1 MNITDLLSNWTE
13 STTEGNLDE
22 LLQSKIEPMVDK
34 ATRDLV
40 EDVVYCWFL
49 PILTILGTTGN
60 VLSCIVLMIQGLKDS
75 TNIFLFVLT
84 VSDTGNLLT
93 NGIRRVECILGKFDA
108 LLGMNYYM
116 VTLPQMKVITIIFS
130 RFTGVITM
138 LISLE
143 RCIAVTRPM
152 KVRIWFTTKRVWIM
166 IIALIVVVLTL
177 ISPTFFTMQLNWT
190 THPITKAPMAYV
202 SLTDF
207 YTKNIVVMN
216 WYLSV
221 FLTIMFRFI
230 PVVFIFTT
238 SVTIIIALRKSTA
251 FQKATSSAKDEKL
264 TRVTRMMLT
273 ICISYVIFNI
283 PASIHQAF
291 VFLYPEYNLRGS
303 EKNVFYLVSAFGQL
317 AEATN
322 SAWNF
327 VLYFA
332 LSEKFASTLKRVL
345 CYSCRNLTI
354 RKSIKRT
361 ATSSGGETKET
372 PISATKPSNSENSK
386 L

>member
-1 MNITDLLSNWTE
+1 MNNTDLLSNWTE
-13 STTEGNLDE
+13 STTEGNLDRVI
-22 LLQSKIEPMVDK
+22 QSKIEPMVDK
-34 ATRDLV
+34 ATRDMV
-40 EDVVYCWFL
+40 EDIVYCWFL
-49 PILTILGTTGN
+49 PVLTVLGTTGN
-60 VLSCIVLMIQGLKDS
+60 IFSCIVLIIQGLNDS

-84 VSDTGNLLT
+84 LSDTGNLLT
-93 NGIRRVECILGKFDA
+93 NGIRRVQCILGKFDA
-108 LLGMNYYM
+108 RLGMNYYM

-130 RFTGVITM
+130 RLTGVITM

-143 RCIAVTRPM
+143 RCVAVTRPM

-166 IIALIVVVLTL
+166 ISTLIVLVVALVF
-177 ISPTFFTMQLNWT
+177 PTFFTMKLNWT

-202 SLTDF
+202 SLTEF

-238 SVTIIIALRKSTA
+238 SVTIIIALKKSAA

-291 VFLYPEYNLRGS
+291 VFLYPEYNLRGF

-332 LSEKFASTLKRVL
+332 LSEKFAATLKRLL
-345 CYSCRNLTI
+345 CCSCKNLTSGKSFK
-354 RKSIKRT
+354 RKAS
-361 ATSSGGETKET
+361 SSGGVTKET
-372 PISATKPSNSENSK
+372 SISATKPSQSENSK